1 MKKNAFFAVS
11 VVILVIIVIISSFVL
26 IIGNSS
32 SHSNCFLK
40 PIDAD
45 SNSSNEFM
53 GVHSSRARA
62 NIKINDPANGEVVRD
77 TLTLSVTISGWA
89 TYIHLYI
96 DDEYQGSFELAD
108 PSNPNHI
115 LQIDVGNWQPG
126 KYKISVQADADY
138 PPTPGDPIVSVEIFV
153 NQNPNPPVANAG
165 LDQAVEVNT
174 PATLDGSGSNDPDGN
189 ALTYR
194 WTQTEGPEAALSDA
208 TAVKPTFTPTVPGTY
223 RFQLVVNNGGANSAP
238 SYVTIT
244 VTKANNP
251 PVADAGRDQTV
262 EVNTQVTL
270 NGNASY
276 DPDGDTITYKWTQ
289 VEGSTTLLLYSTTNK
304 SMFTPTINGIY
315 KIQLVVND
323 SKANSEPSVVTIT
336 VVTAKQNIPPVADA
350 GKNQTI
356 EINIPVTLDGS
367 GSYDQDND
375 AITSEWTQIGGPAAV
390 TMSNTTDVKPTF
402 TPTIVGIYK
411 FSLVV
416 NDNKTNSAP
425 DTVTITVTKANNPP
439 TAEAGADQIVEANT
453 SATLDGTTS
462 SDMDGD
468 TLTYKWTQTSGSA
481 INISNSNV
489 AKIIITP
496 TIAGNCTFSLTVNDG
511 KVNSSDSVAIMVVSL
526 LDTDN
531 DDIRDSI
538 EKATG
543 TDPYNNDTDGDGLL
557 DGIEDK
563 NCDGIFQRG
572 EETDPRNP
580 DTDGDGFLDGQEDA
594 NHSGTVDPTETDPKN
609 PDTDFDGLNDYLD
622 LYPTI
627 KDNKYSFG
635 QAKDEAFTVYR
646 TNKKTFTPTLR
657 LDKTTARNLT
667 FQWKYKMPDGNW
679 NDTVG
684 ENLTQDL
691 VWSESTGCWQI
702 TFTTAKA
709 SKLGSYGIAFRVNY
723 SNAVNTSWIYNVRI
737 LDVKNNVPAIS
748 NFAVSKKQFNA
759 GNSTAISFNGS
770 DAEDANLSATVQYY
784 ISGNWANITTVNASN
799 NSYSASFGQNLSPG
813 KYGIRVRLADKD
825 NGTTEW
831 KYENISILSTAA
843 PTVPTEFS
851 GVNGNTFHY
860 DFVELAV
867 SLLVSIAVL
876 VVTTTLVMAAL
887 KNKGVTGSRSISKDS
902 GKNAK

>member
-1 MKKNAFFAVS
+1 MTTNKHLIISFVALLILSNIVYIPSTGAETNRSRAGFALDIDNQIGAT
-11 VVILVIIVIISSFVL
+11 VVIKIYINNQLMDTVAVTLNGFYTYY
-26 IIGNSS
+26 G
-32 SHSNCFLK
+32 
-40 PIDAD
+40 ID
-45 SNSSNEFM
+45 
-53 GVHSSRARA
+53 GQ
-62 NIKINDPANGEVVRD
+62 
-77 TLTLSVTISGWA
+77 VTIRLIYGDILDA
-89 TYIHLYI
+89 EVTRNIGVFDVPTIYMTI
-96 DDEYQGSFELAD
+96 DGRGGPSPYQ
-108 PSNPNHI
+108 
-115 LQIDVGNWQPG
+115 
-126 KYKISVQADADY
+126 
-138 PPTPGDPIVSVEIFV
+138 
-153 NQNPNPPVANAG
+153 QNKLPVANAG
-165 LDQAVEVNT
+165 PDQTVEVNK

-189 ALTYR
+189 AITYK
-194 WTQTEGPEAALSDA
+194 WEQTDGPSVTLSSKTVA
-208 TAVKPTFTPTVPGTY
+208 TPTFTPTDEGTY
-223 RFQLVVNNGGANSAP
+223 KFSLVVNDGKANSAV
-238 SYVTIT
+238 SVVTIT

-251 PVADAGRDQTV
+251 PIADAGRDQTV
-262 EVNTQVTL
+262 NVSETATL

-276 DPDGDTITYKWTQ
+276 DPDGDTITYKWIQIDGPT
-289 VEGSTTLLLYSTTNK
+289 VLILYSTTAK
-304 SMFTPTINGIY
+304 PMFTPTANGVY
-315 KIQLVVND
+315 KFQLIVND
-323 SKANSEPSVVTIT
+323 SKADSEPSVVTIT
-336 VVTAKQNIPPVADA
+336 AVTAKQNIPPVADA
-350 GKNQTI
+350 GKNQTT
-356 EINIPVTLDGS
+356 EVDTMVALDGS
-367 GSYDQDND
+367 ASYDEDND
-375 AITSEWTQIGGPAAV
+375 TITVEWTQIGGPAAV

-402 TPTIVGIYK
+402 TPNVTGTYRFK
-411 FSLVV
+411 LVA
-416 NDNKTNSAP
+416 NDGKADSTVP
-425 DTVTITVTKANNPP
+425 GVVTITVTKVNNPP
-439 TAEAGADQIVEANT
+439 AAEAGADQIVEANT
-453 SATLDGTTS
+453 SAALNGTAS
-462 SDMDGD
+462 SDPDGD
-468 TLTYKWTQTSGSA
+468 TLSYKWTQDSGPA
-481 INISNSNV
+481 INISNPNV

-496 TIAGNCTFSLTVNDG
+496 TIVGNYTFTLTVNDG
-511 KVNSSDSVAIMVVSL
+511 KADSSDSVAIAVVSL

-531 DDIRDSI
+531 DGIRDSI

-563 NCDGIFQRG
+563 NRDGTFQQG

-635 QAKDEAFTVYR
+635 QAKDETFTVYR

-684 ENLTQDL
+684 EKLTQDL
-691 VWSESTGCWQI
+691 VWSESTGCWQV
-702 TFTTAKA
+702 TFTTTKA

-737 LDVKNNVPAIS
+737 LDVKNNVPVIS
-748 NFAVSKKQFNA
+748 SFAVSKKQFNA

-799 NSYSASFGQNLSPG
+799 NSYSVSFGQNLSLG

-831 KYENISILSTAA
+831 KYENISILSTGNSTPA
-843 PTVPTEFS
+843 VPTEGKS
-851 GVNGNTFHY
+851 VNGNTFHY

-876 VVTTTLVMAAL
+876 VVTTSLVMVVL
-887 KNKGVTGSRSISKDS
+887 KNLKKKGIVSDSTTPENFGGS
-902 GKNAK
+902 AK

>member
-1 MKKNAFFAVS
+1 MARRRLLS
-11 VVILVIIVIISSFVL
+11 VVLCFVMIS
-26 IIGNSS
+26 G
-32 SHSNCFLK
+32 CFLVLSPSVNANSDTPNTRSK
-40 PIDAD
+40 QPYDFSLMVINGLQKDIFVDAYLDGVRFIHGLWLTIYDNYVYDHFAWTAGTHRIDVVAD
-45 SNSSNEFM
+45 
-53 GVHSSRARA
+53 GRIYTTYVHISAYGFA
-62 NIKINDPANGEVVRD
+62 DFPTVTVNGGGTPVNPPPPAN
-77 TLTLSVTISGWA
+77 
-89 TYIHLYI
+89 
-96 DDEYQGSFELAD
+96 
-108 PSNPNHI
+108 
-115 LQIDVGNWQPG
+115 
-126 KYKISVQADADY
+126 K
-138 PPTPGDPIVSVEIFV
+138 
-153 NQNPNPPVANAG
+153 PPVANAG
-165 LDQAVEVNT
+165 PDQTVEVDT
-174 PATLDGSGSNDPDGN
+174 TVALDGSGSNDPDGG
-189 ALTYR
+189 ALTYK
-194 WTQTEGPEAALSDA
+194 WTQTEGP
-208 TAVKPTFTPTVPGTY
+208 TVNIPNPNAVNPTFMPTDEGTY
-223 RFQLVVNNGGANSAP
+223 KFKLVVNDGKADSAAA
-238 SYVTIT
+238 YVTIT
-244 VTKANNP
+244 VTKANNLP
-251 PVADAGRDQTV
+251 IADAGRDQTV
-262 EVNTQVTL
+262 NVSTTVTL
-270 NGNASY
+270 NGSESY
-276 DPDGDTITYKWTQ
+276 DPDGDTITYKWIQTDGPT
-289 VEGSTTLLLYSTTNK
+289 VLILYSTTAK
-304 SMFTPTINGIY
+304 PMFTPTTSGVY
-315 KIQLVVND
+315 KFQLTVND
-323 SKANSEPSVVTIT
+323 SKADSEPSIVTIT
-336 VVTAKQNIPPVADA
+336 AVTAKQNIPPVADA
-350 GKNQTI
+350 GKNQTT
-356 EINIPVTLDGS
+356 EVDAMVALDGS
-367 GSYDQDND
+367 ASYDEDND
-375 AITSEWTQIGGPAAV
+375 TITVEWTQIGGPAAV
-390 TMSNTTDVKPTF
+390 TMSNTTEVKPTF
-402 TPTIVGIYK
+402 TPNVTGTYRFK
-411 FSLVV
+411 LVA
-416 NDNKTNSAP
+416 NDGKADSITP
-425 DTVTITVTKANNPP
+425 GVVTITVTKANNPP

-453 SATLDGTTS
+453 SATLNGTAS
-462 SDMDGD
+462 SDPDGD
-468 TLTYKWTQTSGSA
+468 TLSYKWTQDSGPA
-481 INISNSNV
+481 ISISNPNV

-496 TIAGNCTFSLTVNDG
+496 TITDNYTFTLTVNDG
-511 KVNSSDSVAIMVVSL
+511 KADSSDSVAIMVVSL

-531 DDIRDSI
+531 DGIRDSI

-563 NCDGIFQRG
+563 NRDGTFQQG

-684 ENLTQDL
+684 EKLTQDL
-691 VWSESTGCWQI
+691 VWSESTGCWQV
-702 TFTTAKA
+702 TFTTTKA

-737 LDVKNNVPAIS
+737 LDVKNNVPVIS
-748 NFAVSKKQFNA
+748 SFAVSKKQFNA

-843 PTVPTEFS
+843 QIAPTEFS

-876 VVTTTLVMAAL
+876 VVTSVVVAVVL
-887 KNKGVTGSRSISKDS
+887 KKGGVGGRSTSRSS
-902 GKNAK
+902 GSAK